1 MFLGRGS
8 GPAESLPEFRCKNFP
23 LTPVANTKLLGVFID
38 YKLNWDEHLLQTITK
53 VGLKIGALRRAQT
66 SEHAR

>member
-23 LTPVANTKLLGVFID
+23 LTPVANTKLLGVVI
-38 YKLNWDEHLLQTITK
+38 YNKLNWDGHLRQTSIK
-53 VGLKIGALRRAQT
+53 VGRKIGAFRRAET
-66 SEHAR
+66 SE